1 MVAFLIHFKKRKLS
15 VGTCAPELGSP
26 RKRAC
31 FSAMLAPATG
41 PRATREV
48 RRDPRQP
55 RGPSYRNE
63 TRRLARRSRG
73 TPSRLQRRQGL
84 ARPDQRR
91 TPAKVAAP
99 NSAGLPEDRR
109 GVRIEQRW
117 LTADLGCSRSFRWA
131 NLAASAPRSMLGT
144 AAIWLSSMLTR
155 ASGRDRTAMNVERG
169 GRSVR
174 VRGRW
179 VELLRGVRRA
189 TSRRGSRERQRMVV
203 APAGRHDR
211 VDGSLDLWPMDGERR
226 VVRAGASVGCR
237 AGDWIS
243 SSRRR
248 PLSDN

>member
-91 TPAKVAAP
+91 TTAKVAAP

-109 GVRIEQRW
+109 GVRLEQRW
-117 LTADLGCSRSFRWA
+117 LTANRWA
-131 NLAASAPRSMLGT
+131 VRPCSSFGRALAGCTTRNVQAGALGNVSGW
-144 AAIWLSSMLTR
+144 WLHWR
-155 ASGRDRTAMNVERG
+155 AVMVGWTDHWTC
-169 GRSVR
+169 
-174 VRGRW
+174 GRW
-179 VELLRGVRRA
+179 MVSVELSGLARPSVAGPVIGSHPAVAVRFRITECDKSGALRDKPR
-189 TSRRGSRERQRMVV
+189 
-203 APAGRHDR
+203 
-211 VDGSLDLWPMDGERR
+211 
-226 VVRAGASVGCR
+226 
-237 AGDWIS
+237 
-243 SSRRR
+243 
-248 PLSDN
+248 